1 MENGSMEFTVELFVS
16 EKTGAKMVFIAA
28 DGALGE
34 EYPYETAED
43 IGNAITSYLSNYY
56 PEEVATAGQDKTEK
70 GAK

>member
-28 DGALGE
+28 DGASGA

-43 IGNAITSYLSNYY
+43 IGKAIASYLSNYY
-56 PEEVATAGQDKTEK
+56 PEEVAAAGQRETE
-70 GAK
+70 

>member
-28 DGALGE
+28 EGASGA

-43 IGNAITSYLSNYY
+43 IGKAIASYLSNYY
-56 PEEVATAGQDKTEK
+56 PEAVVTPGQRETE
-70 GAK
+70 